1 MSTAFRNMICKINF
15 KSITF
20 RNMIFKIKINSTSA
34 ENINAIF
41 VENPRYYPKSPETG
55 EEILAIQ
62 KHYLRN
68 SENISKKKTFFE
80 CRVD

>member
-1 MSTAFRNMICKINF
+1 MIFKIKI

-20 RNMIFKIKINSTSA
+20 RNIIFKIKINSTSA
-34 ENINAIF
+34 ENINANF

-62 KHYLRN
+62 KHYSGN
-68 SENISKKKTFFE
+68 SENKSKKKTFFE
-80 CRVD
+80 CRGD